1 MQLDFHGSDFRER
14 EPVTVQLHPI
24 TILRIGEAVVP
35 ATSLEARIAGRLA
48 RLHAAKER
56 LERQIDACA
65 RFLKR
70 LRKGVIE
77 EWLLGFP
84 ARDQLNRIEA
94 RQRFAVNVPGIAA
107 HFKRRVVNPPTS
119 IQRAQQGGAL
129 GGGGHEAV
137 LVGFSHGLNI
147 PFMLQYHKH
156 KARLISPCLKA
167 GVLRR

>member
-1 MQLDFHGSDFRER
+1 YFARKAGVPVAYAIASDDDCFGCAFQGAMQLDFHGSDFRER

-35 ATSLEARIAGRLA
+35 ATSLEARIAGLLA

-84 ARDQLNRIEA
+84 AGDQLNRIEA
-94 RQRFAVNVPGIAA
+94 RQRF
-107 HFKRRVVNPPTS
+107 
-119 IQRAQQGGAL
+119 
-129 GGGGHEAV
+129 
-137 LVGFSHGLNI
+137 
-147 PFMLQYHKH
+147 
-156 KARLISPCLKA
+156 
-167 GVLRR
+167 